1 MTMLPESSTS
11 DRTLV
16 ERLKRRDPRALAELY
31 DRYGRAVYVQTRSAT
46 ASRAAAEDL
55 VQETFSR
62 AWNRIASF
70 EGNAPLESW
79 LLSLTPQPAMQPGA
93 AAEASTPSPKLRRR
107 ILASAGYAPFGWA
120 PFLAGALLLALSGAY
135 YYSGRER
142 TFALEVVTLRQQLGQ
157 QNVTI
162 TRFQEAL
169 AILRAPDLQ
178 QAPVL
183 SAPVTGKVF
192 VSPRQGILLIGSNLT
207 PAPPGKTYQ
216 MWLIGKNGGPVPA
229 GLFQARPDGTV
240 WHVDHEP
247 IDAASAAIT
256 LEPEG
261 GASTPSGPALVTIT
275 LP

>member
-1 MTMLPESSTS
+1 LTMLPESSAS

-16 ERLKRRDPRALAELY
+16 ERLKQRDPRALAELY
-31 DRYGRAVYVQTRSAT
+31 DRYGKAVYVQMRSAT

-62 AWNRIASF
+62 AWNRVASF
-70 EGNAPLESW
+70 EGDVPLERW
-79 LLSLTPQPAMQPGA
+79 LLSLAPEPAMQPAA

-169 AILRAPDLQ
+169 SILRAPDLKQ
-178 QAPVL
+178 TPFL
-183 SAPVTGKVF
+183 SAAAVGKVF

-207 PAPPGKTYQ
+207 PAPSGKTYQ
-216 MWLIGKNGGPVPA
+216 MWWIGNSGRPVPA
-229 GLFQARPDGTV
+229 GLFQARPDGTM
-240 WHVDHEP
+240 WHVDHQP
-247 IDAASAAIT
+247 NDATSLAVT

-261 GASTPSGPALVTIT
+261 GASAPSAPALFTVP
-275 LP
+275 LH